1 MAKSNPLPLFLLLL
15 LVFLCSSNTV
25 ARITEN
31 EVDSAIAALRS
42 SGYALFG
49 NGIAVSDLLFDLL
62 HHGPNASFTL
72 FAPTDAALF
81 ALGIAYPAA
90 AYLRVLRQHVAVRHL
105 TRRSLRSIPS
115 GTPVPTLLL
124 SRHLIIS
131 HRRDPVGGEGLDVAT
146 VDGVDVVLPGIFHCK
161 DLAVHGLNG
170 ILAPRKS
177 ESSDG
182 IPYEQPVWPDKHLPP
197 DGFDHTPDSWTPAG
211 SPAPDLSPI
220 SPDAVSPVPMP
231 AYPYPIT
238 LPPSFL
244 DESYSPRSKSGWKGR
259 HRGTG
264 KVGASPTS
272 SPAAGPPPLSPPQQ
286 GMGDAP

>member
-25 ARITEN
+25 APISEN

-81 ALGIAYPAA
+81 ALDMAYPAA

-105 TRRSLRSIPS
+105 THHSLRSIPS

-124 SRHLIIS
+124 SRDLIIS

-170 ILAPRKS
+170 ILGPRKS
-177 ESSDG
+177 EASDG
-182 IPYEQPVWPDKHLPP
+182 IPYEQPGSPDKHLPP
-197 DGFDHTPDSWTPAG
+197 DGFDHTPDSWTPAA
-211 SPAPDLSPI
+211 SPAMDLSPI
-220 SPDAVSPVPMP
+220 LPVAAAPVPMP

-244 DESYSPRSKSGWKGR
+244 DEIYPPTSKSGWKGR

-272 SPAAGPPPLSPPQQ
+272 SPAAGRPLSPPQQ
-286 GMGDAP
+286 GIVDAP